1 MGLTGAG
8 FRARMERMPVTL
20 VPVAR
25 DDARLARL
33 MQLYLHEW
41 SAIFPDRVRIGA
53 DALFTYPAASPLLRA
68 VLFLDD
74 AAPFG
79 FALTERDAQ
88 GTAHVEEF
96 FVILGVRRRGLGSA
110 AARALF
116 DGEQG
121 PWTLTV
127 RPENPG
133 ALAFWRRVMR
143 GAHERAEV
151 GADGV
156 PRVRLTL
163 GGIERAQS

>member
-1 MGLTGAG
+1 
-8 FRARMERMPVTL
+8 MPVTL
-20 VPVAR
+20 VPVPR
-25 DDARLARL
+25 DDLRFARL

-41 SAIFPDRVRIGA
+41 SGIFPDRVRIGA
-53 DALFTYPAASPLLRA
+53 DALFAYPETSALSRA
-68 VLFLDD
+68 VLFLED

-79 FALTERDAQ
+79 FALVERDAQ

-116 DGEQG
+116 GGEQG

-133 ALAFWRRVMR
+133 ALAFWRRVMLD
-143 GAHERAEV
+143 ADERAEV
-151 GADGV
+151 GTDGV
-156 PRVRLTL
+156 ERVRLT
-163 GGIERAQS
+163 QV